1 MKYRVVTNNE
11 EVSLGIRVRTAYP
24 IKVFI
29 KVYDESRPK
38 IVLTDRFKTVQGDET
53 FYVRMPLTGKI
64 SIVEVVDEYEKNM
77 GKPSGN
83 IKVDSIQKFP
93 LEKQKGNLRN
103 YSSSTFSFIDF
114 AQRFAFNSP
123 YLETNKT
130 YRSNDGYFL
139 IEYFPTIKDGMK
151 ELSTPA
157 RISKRTGIIQVSKKL
172 FDTYTVPMRVAIL
185 LHEYSH
191 FNLNRNIN
199 DEVEADLNGL
209 MIYLSLGYPRI
220 EGYQAFLEVFK
231 DSPTNQNKN
240 RYDVINNFIRDFEN
254 QRISKNS

>member
-1 MKYRVVTNNE
+1 MKFKVRTNNE
-11 EVSLGIRVRTAYP
+11 EVSLGIRVLTAYP
-24 IKVFI
+24 LKVFV
-29 KVYDESRPK
+29 KVYDADRPK
-38 IVLTDRFKTVQGDET
+38 IVLTDRYKTVKGEET
-53 FYVRMPLTGKI
+53 FYVRLPLTGTTT
-64 SIVEVVDEYEKNM
+64 IVEVCDEYEKNM

-83 IKVDSIQKFP
+83 LQVPSIDKYP
-93 LEKQKGNLRN
+93 LEKQRGNLRD
-103 YSSSTFSFIDF
+103 YGASTFSFIDF
-114 AQRFAFNSP
+114 AQRFSFNSP
-123 YLETNKT
+123 YLATDKT
-130 YRSNDGYFL
+130 YRSNDGYFM
-139 IEYFPTIKDGMK
+139 IEYFPTITDGQR

-191 FNLNRNIN
+191 FNLNTNIN

-240 RYDVINNFIRDFEN
+240 RYDVINNFIRDFETR
-254 QRISKNS
+254 RINKAF

>member
-1 MKYRVVTNNE
+1 MKFKVRTNNE
-11 EVSLGIRVRTAYP
+11 EVSLGIRVLTAHP
-24 IKVFI
+24 LKVFV
-29 KVYDESRPK
+29 KVYDADQPK
-38 IVLTDRFKTVQGDET
+38 IVLTDRYKTVKGEET
-53 FYVRMPLTGKI
+53 FYVRLPLTGANT
-64 SIVEVVDEYEKNM
+64 IVEVCDEYEKNM

-83 IKVDSIQKFP
+83 VQVASIDKYP
-93 LEKQKGNLRN
+93 LEKQRANLRN
-103 YSSSTFSFIDF
+103 YGASTFSFIDF

-123 YLETNKT
+123 YLATDKT
-130 YRSNDGYFL
+130 YRSNDGYFM
-139 IEYFPTIKDGMK
+139 IEYFPMITDGQK

-191 FNLNRNIN
+191 FNLNTNIN

-209 MIYLSLGYPRI
+209 MIYLSLGFPRI

-240 RYDVINNFIRDFEN
+240 RYDVINNFIRDFETR
-254 QRISKNS
+254 RINKSF